1 MVRVIIVRNP
11 FNVRE
16 SIITSAEWTG
26 GSAKEYGPIE
36 GNWTYAVN
44 GLPVDADT
52 QVKDGDELVI
62 MPVVGKKAF
71 GWILTIGIAVLS
83 AGVGAGIIG
92 SFSVWGRLG
101 ISLAISLIGNTLVN
115 KLAAPP
121 KADLS
126 DSEQSNTYGWNG
138 MQTVAT
144 QGGVLPIVYGTVKTA
159 GTMLQRHVY
168 SNGKNQ
174 YLNVLYCVAEGP
186 VDDITDIKLNSNP
199 IENYSGCE
207 IQKRMGDINQS
218 IISNFNDSYADVS
231 LSYELNAGGAW
242 SDYLLPGNAT
252 QGIELTISFPAGLYR
267 VNDKGQQKATGVTL
281 QGQYRLKDGEWKDFG
296 IGRVEDN
303 TNSATY
309 RVYRKTG
316 LPAGQYEVRVRC
328 TGKDGSGLRYANK
341 VRWIAATQ
349 IIPDDFI
356 HPGKALVGLQAL
368 ATDQLSGSDPNF
380 TCLVTRKHIYA
391 FNPAKNAYEA
401 KAADNPAWAAYDI
414 LHHCLRLNGEY
425 VADGVDHTLIDYYAF
440 EAWASKCEDR
450 GIHFNYLYDSAMKL
464 YDALSYPCRVGRGAI
479 LQVGTHFSCVYD
491 YADEPTQL
499 FTVANIKR
507 GSFKEEFQAVDS
519 RANCIEVSFIN
530 AEKDYERDVLTV
542 YGEDYDSDDRNT
554 QPTQIELMGCTSA
567 AEAYKYGKF
576 KLRENRY
583 EIRTVTFDAFVDA
596 IACSIGDVI
605 LVQSDVTSWGIGGRV
620 TAVGGNKVTLDKE
633 PDGDETTLLTRSST
647 TDKILTTNITKIDGT
662 VLTLE
667 DTTGIAAGDIY
678 AVGKSG
684 KEAKKFKVLSIDNN
698 MNEETRTIT
707 AIEYYP
713 EIYDDSGDSV
723 PEIIKPDTAVEA
735 PKDLTIN
742 MNAYSAADG
751 RIVYEIHLAWRNPK
765 EPNSIH
771 VEVAPYGSAWKEYA
785 VFSHGENT
793 YTFTGV
799 EGVDYS
805 VRIYAENE
813 IGRRSSYVTGTATT
827 TGNVTSAEPVTDLHV
842 YNRYRQTRDGVTR
855 YDICVGWN
863 PTDKKA
869 RVYIKRNHVE
879 AESLQIV
886 EGIAVEDLQDQIGWI
901 YAGEGIGQLII
912 PQGIPG
918 ETYTISVCTADGI
931 GNYVLPENGVQIT
944 DELILK
950 TTIPNT
956 PGGFGITF
964 GSTSHVSWEAV
975 SNTDISFYELRTNG
989 NAGGESDALLIRTND
1004 VSADVSLAS
1013 RNGKL
1018 YLFACGTDGKYSTA
1032 ATLEYNKP
1040 TPKAP
1045 ATPQVNTSIGGLSVS
1060 VPAIPADCN
1069 GMNIYITKNGG
1080 STIVVHTANSVY
1092 TYSCDAG
1099 VYDVQVAYTDIF
1111 GEGPNSDTVTVTVK
1125 VEIDGSMIKDESI
1138 SLSKVDNNLKQVFNT
1153 TIPNMQEGID
1163 QMINTTI
1170 PNMQEGITQN
1180 SDGITALVKDGKG
1193 YASAIAQNSNSI
1205 STLVKDGK
1213 GYASA
1218 IAQNSD
1224 SITALVKDGKGY
1236 ASAIA
1241 QNSTSITAVVTNL
1254 NSEDGY
1260 KNYTAL
1266 TQLNDAINLRVKADA
1281 VINQINLSKESI
1293 LIDGKKVHITGDTK
1307 FDNNIITEGMIQA
1320 GAVSADKLAA
1330 ESITADKIA
1339 TKTIT
1344 ADKFNID
1351 ALSAITADVG
1361 ELKGGKLTG
1370 TSIIGGSFANSDGT
1384 FSIDKDGNIKGAKIT
1399 GSSLELTTSDLK
1411 AAGLKI
1417 SAIAMVKGEAKDGET
1432 VSVPS
1437 GYSTGECYPIWR
1449 LKEEPYGYI
1458 TKTVNNVKYIY
1469 DYEDYRCGVNTS
1481 TFKAFVRIKWSARA
1495 GYPTSL
1501 GKTIWTSSSI
1511 PISYCVIGFK
1521 GM

>member
-44 GLPVDADT
+44 GLPVDAET

-62 MPVVGKKAF
+62 MPAVGKKAF

-186 VDDITDIKLNSNP
+186 LDDITDIKLNSNP
-199 IENYSGCE
+199 IENYSGCA
-207 IQKRMGDINQS
+207 IHKRMGDINQS

-267 VNDKGQQKATGVTL
+267 VNDKGHQKATGVTL

-296 IGRVEDN
+296 LGRVEDN

-328 TGKDGSGLRYANK
+328 TGKDGSGLKYANK
-341 VRWIAATQ
+341 VQWIAATQ

-450 GIHFNYLYDSAMKL
+450 GVHFNYLYDSAMKL

-542 YGEDYDSDDRNT
+542 YGEDYDRDGMNT

-576 KLRENRY
+576 KLRENHY

-620 TAVGGNKVTLDKE
+620 TAVDGNNVTLDKE

-667 DTTGIAAGDIY
+667 ETTGIAAGDIY

-684 KEAKKFKVLSIDNN
+684 KEAKKFKVLSIENN

-765 EPNSIH
+765 DPNPIH

-793 YTFTGV
+793 YTFTGA

-863 PTDKKA
+863 PADKKA
-869 RVYIKRNHVE
+869 RVYIKRNHAE
-879 AESLQIV
+879 TESLQIV
-886 EGIAVEDLQDQIGWI
+886 EEIAVEDLQDQIGWI
-901 YAGEGIGQLII
+901 YAGEGIGQLVI

-964 GSTSHVSWEAV
+964 GNTSHVSWEAV
-975 SNTDISFYELRTNG
+975 SNTDISFYELRTNA

-1004 VSADVSLAS
+1004 VSADVSLES
-1013 RNGKL
+1013 RSGKL

-1060 VPAIPADCN
+1060 VPAIPANCN
-1069 GMNIYITKNGG
+1069 GMNIYITKNSG
-1080 STIVVHTANSVY
+1080 STVVVHTANSVY
-1092 TYSCDAG
+1092 TCSCDAG
-1099 VYDVQVAYTDIF
+1099 IYDVQVAYTDIF
-1111 GEGPNSDTVTVTVK
+1111 GEGPKSDTVTFTVK
-1125 VEIDGSMIKDESI
+1125 VEIDQSMIKDGAISI
-1138 SLSKVDNNLKQVFNT
+1138 DKIDKNLKEVFSTTIPSIESDVSDIQNT
-1153 TIPNMQEGID
+1153 TIPAIESNVSKIQ
-1163 QMINTTI
+1163 NTTI
-1170 PNMQEGITQN
+1170 PAIESNVSKIQNTTIPSIESDITTLQNGITENTN
-1180 SDGITALVKDGKG
+1180 SITAIEKDVSGN
-1193 YASAIAQNSNSI
+1193 ATAINQNATDITSLAKTVNGNTTAINQNATSI
-1205 STLVKDGK
+1205 TSLAKTVNGNTTAINQNATDITSLAKTVDGNTTAINQNANDITSLSTTVSGNT
-1213 GYASA
+1213 SA

-1241 QNSTSITAVVTNL
+1241 QNSTSITAVVANL
-1254 NSEDGY
+1254 NTKDGY

-1266 TQLNDAINLRVKADA
+1266 SQLDDAINLRVEKND
-1281 VINQINLSKESI
+1281 VINQINMTSETTT
-1293 LIDGKKVHITGDTK
+1293 IDGKHLHVTGNTV
-1307 FDNNIITEGMIQA
+1307 FDKNVVVSGMIQA
-1320 GAVSADKLAA
+1320 GAVTADKL
-1330 ESITADKIA
+1330 SVDS
-1339 TKTIT
+1339 
-1344 ADKFNID
+1344 
-1351 ALSAITADVG
+1351 LSAITA
-1361 ELKGGKLTG
+1361 TIG
-1370 TSIIGGSFANSDGT
+1370 T
-1384 FSIDKDGNIKGAKIT
+1384 
-1399 GSSLELTTSDLK
+1399 L
-1411 AAGLKI
+1411 
-1417 SAIAMVKGEAKDGET
+1417 
-1432 VSVPS
+1432 
-1437 GYSTGECYPIWR
+1437 R
-1449 LKEEPYGYI
+1449 
-1458 TKTVNNVKYIY
+1458 TKTSGARTEIHDNLIEVYDENNVL
-1469 DYEDYRCGVNTS
+1469 RVRMGV
-1481 TFKAFVRIKWSARA
+1481 W
-1495 GYPTSL
+1495 
-1501 GKTIWTSSSI
+1501 
-1511 PISYCVIGFK
+1511 
-1521 GM
+1521 